1 MLDIV
6 QPIDLFVHNNSS
18 NNKISNGNLYLCQP
32 HTVIELVEVSPPPP
46 RRISSVINSSSAGS
60 SSYSSTSSSCDE
72 EEEDEEEEEEESVC
86 ESYCSSDDEMDVC
99 DGDAS
104 TSSTTSSGHSNAF
117 SSTMKRILM
126 WRELSD
132 APLDASSHK
141 RKLDEIEEFEVD
153 DQDSNSSHS
162 SKRSRSQASSHSV
175 SSARSIPSSEL
186 QMHSCPA
193 CDAFFPTEQSLRQH
207 GRDAQANE
215 ACSVAVEYAFE
226 Q

>member
-6 QPIDLFVHNNSS
+6 QPIDLFVHNNNSD
-18 NNKISNGNLYLCQP
+18 NKISNGNLYLCQP
-32 HTVIELVEVSPPPP
+32 HTVIQLVEVAPPPP

-60 SSYSSTSSSCDE
+60 SSYSSTASSYDE
-72 EEEDEEEEEEESVC
+72 EEDDEEEEEEEEVC

-99 DGDAS
+99 EGGAC
-104 TSSTTSSGHSNAF
+104 TSSPASNSHSDSF
-117 SSTMKRILM
+117 SSKMKRILV

-132 APLDASSHK
+132 APLAVLFFHLTLKLTSSA
-141 RKLDEIEEFEVD
+141 LLL
-153 DQDSNSSHS
+153 QSSHS

-175 SSARSIPSSEL
+175 SSMRSISSSEL

-207 GRDAQANE
+207 GRDAQVNE
-215 ACSVAVEYAFE
+215 ACFVAVEYAFE